1 MNKIFNEQ
9 YELLLK
15 DMEEITDPYHRAHI
29 RALVLQAVNSLTDIS
44 EDDVEVAITGKDAI
58 KEDIAKD
65 TKKTTTETTKK
76 KTTTASK
83 KTEKDVKNH
92 EPNELDLEK
101 DPNINN
107 TEPLI
112 VNVEGTDYD
121 IREAY
126 NLLDKFEGTDEER
139 IDLATNITAYGL
151 TAIYETLSQ
160 LKDSEN
166 KMTLA
171 YYLNEY
177 GLDEINNF
185 TSELTDGTF
194 NDIYEFI
201 NDDNLEGFI
210 TNIEAA
216 TEEE

>member
-83 KTEKDVKNH
+83 KKEK
-92 EPNELDLEK
+92 E
-101 DPNINN
+101 
-107 TEPLI
+107 
-112 VNVEGTDYD
+112 VERNAKRVRA
-121 IREAY
+121 REAKKRNFCTQAKKCAKHHLNILQPY
-126 NLLDKFEGTDEER
+126 GVIHLVSISGAHKF
-139 IDLATNITAYGL
+139 A
-151 TAIYETLSQ
+151 
-160 LKDSEN
+160 
-166 KMTLA
+166 
-171 YYLNEY
+171 
-177 GLDEINNF
+177 
-185 TSELTDGTF
+185 
-194 NDIYEFI
+194 
-201 NDDNLEGFI
+201 
-210 TNIEAA
+210 
-216 TEEE
+216 